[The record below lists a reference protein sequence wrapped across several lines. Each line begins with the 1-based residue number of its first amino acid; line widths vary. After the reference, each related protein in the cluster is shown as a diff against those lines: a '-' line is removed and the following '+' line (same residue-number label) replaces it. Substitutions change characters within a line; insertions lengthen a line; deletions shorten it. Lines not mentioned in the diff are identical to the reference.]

1 MQLLTKQNIESI
13 SNQRVTVAGKVH
25 VPIKPFNANAI
36 TQTQSFTTPIEGTQ
50 MRRISLYKTG
60 IAAAMLGM
68 IGTSAVLAATSAVDM
83 GAFKSAGGQTISVT
97 VALKLSDQAGAE
109 ALMQR
114 LATSS
119 DALYGRFLT
128 PDQVEAQF
136 GPSAADVQ
144 KVMATF
150 TAAGLKVARTSATTL
165 SVTGSVSA
173 LEQVFQTSVHQFQ
186 MAASVKAPAFAF
198 RAAVSKPVVPT
209 EVASVVQGVVGFS
222 TQPTLHN
229 NIQRAPDTFNGAPV
243 QRLSSTG
250 QPGNLSA
257 KFGNLTVLDF
267 DSLYDVDPL
276 IAKGINGRG
285 RTIGIVTL
293 ASFTPSDVFFYWNS
307 LGLKVNPNRI
317 SIVNVDGGSGPIS
330 DAAGSDE
337 TTLDVAQSGGIAPGA
352 KIVVYEAPNTSQAFV
367 DAFAQAVHDNR
378 ADSISTSFG
387 QPEILDDA
395 TLGVTVTD
403 PFDREQVS
411 TLQAMHELFVVA
423 ALQGQSL
430 FSAAGDS
437 GAFDTVRDFGFEQGV
452 TDPLSVDY
460 PASDTAMTAAGG
472 TTLPGPQMFNTPG
485 GILTIDNPV
494 ERVWG
499 WDYLEP
505 LCEAEG
511 LPDSLLGFSNCGI
524 FSVGGGG
531 GVSSFFRIPLY
542 QLFIP
547 GTQLTQP
554 GQTFTEN
561 DVSPPIVFF
570 TFPAHFAG
578 RNVPDVSF
586 NADPE
591 TGYVVDYTSSKTGF
605 GQEHLGGTSFVAP
618 QLNGVTALLG
628 QKAGHRLGLLNVEL
642 YNLQRLGFSFGPSP
656 VIRTI
661 STGDNWFYKGRE
673 GYAPASGV
681 GTLDVFK
688 LSEVTH

>member
-1 MQLLTKQNIESI
+1 M
-13 SNQRVTVAGKVH
+13 RVTFNRTCIATAILGILGASTALAGT
-25 VPIKPFNANAI
+25 AS
-36 TQTQSFTTPIEGTQ
+36 T
-50 MRRISLYKTG
+50 
-60 IAAAMLGM
+60 
-68 IGTSAVLAATSAVDM
+68 AVDVGSLS
-83 GAFKSAGGQTISVT
+83 GAQASQPISVT
-97 VALKLSDQAGAE
+97 IALKLSDPAGAE

-114 LATSS
+114 LALSS
-119 DALYGRFLT
+119 DALYGKFLT
-128 PDQVEAQF
+128 PDQVEARF
-136 GPSAADVQ
+136 GPSDADVQ
-144 KVMATF
+144 NVTATF
-150 TAAGLKVARTSATTL
+150 TAAGLSVARTSATTL
-165 SVTGSVSA
+165 SVTGSLSM
-173 LEQVFQTSVHQFQ
+173 LERMFQTSVHQFQ
-186 MAASVKAPAFAF
+186 KPASAKGPASTF
-198 RAAVSKPVVPT
+198 RAAVSKPVVPAAI
-209 EVASVVQGVVGFS
+209 ASVVQGVVGFS

-229 NIQRAPDTFNGAPV
+229 NIQRAPASFNGASV
-243 QRLSSTG
+243 QRLSAG
-250 QPGNLSA
+250 QPGDLSA

-267 DSLYDVDPL
+267 DSVYDVNPL
-276 IAKGINGRG
+276 IARGVNGTG

-293 ASFTPSDVFFYWNS
+293 ASFTTSDVFFYWNS

-352 KIVVYEAPNTSQAFV
+352 KIVVYEAPNTNQAFV

-378 ADSISTSFG
+378 ADSVSTSFG
-387 QPEILDDA
+387 EPEILDDA
-395 TLGVTVTD
+395 TLGGTVTD
-403 PFDREQVS
+403 PFDGEQVS

-437 GAFDTVRDFGFEQGV
+437 GAFDTVRDFGQGDGF
-452 TDPLSVDY
+452 TTPLSVDY
-460 PASDTAMTAAGG
+460 PASDSAMTAAGG

-505 LCEAEG
+505 LCDA
-511 LPDSLLGFSNCGI
+511 LGVTNFFECGI
-524 FSVGGGG
+524 FSVGTGG
-531 GVSSFFRIPLY
+531 GVSSFFRIPLN
-542 QLFIP
+542 QLGIA

-554 GQTFTEN
+554 GQTFTET
-561 DVSPPIVFF
+561 DVSPPMVFF
-570 TFPAHFAG
+570 TFPAHFPG

-591 TGYVVDYTSSKTGF
+591 TGYVVDYTSSVSGF
-605 GQEHLGGTSFVAP
+605 GQEHLGGTSFVGP

-656 VIRTI
+656 AIRTI
-661 STGDNWFYKGRE
+661 STGDNWFYKGRN

>member
-1 MQLLTKQNIESI
+1 
-13 SNQRVTVAGKVH
+13 
-25 VPIKPFNANAI
+25 
-36 TQTQSFTTPIEGTQ
+36 

-68 IGTSAVLAATSAVDM
+68 IGTSAVLAATPAVDM
-83 GAFKSAGGQTISVT
+83 GALKSAGNQTMSVT
-97 VALKLSDQAGAE
+97 VALKMSDQAGAE

-114 LATSS
+114 LALSS
-119 DALYGRFLT
+119 DPLYGKFLT
-128 PDQVEAQF
+128 PEQVEARF
-136 GPSAADVQ
+136 GPSDADVQ
-144 KVMATF
+144 NVTAAF
-150 TAAGLKVARTSATTL
+150 TAAGLAVARTSATTL
-165 SVTGSVSA
+165 SVTGSVSM
-173 LEQVFQTSVHQFQ
+173 LERMFQTSVHQFE
-186 MAASVKAPAFAF
+186 MPASVKGPALSF
-198 RAAVSKPVVPT
+198 RAAVSKPVVPAAI
-209 EVASVVQGVVGFS
+209 ASAVQGVVGFS
-222 TQPTLHN
+222 TKPTLHS
-229 NIQRAPDTFNGAPV
+229 NIKKAPDSFNGTPV
-243 QRLSSTG
+243 QRLAAG
-250 QPGNLSA
+250 QPGDLSA

-267 DSLYDVDPL
+267 DSVYDVNPL
-276 IAKGINGRG
+276 IAKGVNGAG

-307 LGLKVNPNRI
+307 LGLKVDPNRI
-317 SIVNVDGGSGPIS
+317 SVVNVDGGSGPPS
-330 DAAGSDE
+330 DASGSDE
-337 TTLDVAQSGGIAPGA
+337 TTLDVAQSGGIATGA
-352 KIVVYEAPNTSQAFV
+352 KIVVYEAPNTNQAFV

-387 QPEILDDA
+387 LPEIFDDVA
-395 TLGVTVTD
+395 LGGTVTD
-403 PFDREQVS
+403 PFDGEQVS
-411 TLQAMHELFVVA
+411 SLQAMHELFVVA

-437 GAFDTVRDFGFEQGV
+437 GAFDTVRDFGQGMGF
-452 TDPLSVDY
+452 TTPLSVDY
-460 PASDTAMTAAGG
+460 PASDSAMTAAGG

-505 LCEAEG
+505 LCNA
-511 LPDSLLGFSNCGI
+511 LGVTDFFQCGI
-524 FSVGGGG
+524 FSVGTGG
-531 GVSSFFRIPLY
+531 GVSAFFPIPEY
-542 QLFIP
+542 QHHIA
-547 GTQLTQP
+547 GTRLSQP
-554 GQTFTEN
+554 GQTFTET
-561 DVSPPIVFF
+561 DVSPPITFF

-591 TGYVVDYTSSKTGF
+591 TGYVVDYTSSVRGF

-642 YNLQRLGFSFGPSP
+642 YNLRRFGFTFERSP

-661 STGDNWFYKGRE
+661 STGDNWFYEGRH

-681 GTLDVFK
+681 GTLDVFM
-688 LSEVTH
+688 LSEVTR

>member
-1 MQLLTKQNIESI
+1 
-13 SNQRVTVAGKVH
+13 
-25 VPIKPFNANAI
+25 
-36 TQTQSFTTPIEGTQ
+36 
-50 MRRISLYKTG
+50 MRRISPYKTG

-68 IGTSAVLAATSAVDM
+68 IGTSAVLAATPAVDV
-83 GAFKSAGGQTISVT
+83 GALKSAGDQTISVT

-119 DALYGRFLT
+119 DALYGKFLT
-128 PDQVEAQF
+128 PDQVAAQF
-136 GPSAADVQ
+136 GPSDADVQ
-144 KVMATF
+144 KVTATF

-173 LEQVFQTSVHQFQ
+173 LEQMFQTSVHQFQ
-186 MAASVKAPAFAF
+186 MPASVKGPGFTF

-209 EVASVVQGVVGFS
+209 AVASVVQGVVGFS

-229 NIQRAPDTFNGAPV
+229 NIQRAPTVNGAPV

-250 QPGNLSA
+250 QPGDLSA

-267 DSLYDVDPL
+267 DSVYDVDPL
-276 IAKGINGRG
+276 IAKDVTGKG

-317 SIVNVDGGSGPIS
+317 SIVMIDGGSGPIS

-337 TTLDVAQSGGIAPGA
+337 TTLDVAQSGGIATGA
-352 KIVVYEAPNTSQAFV
+352 NIVVYEAPNTNQAFV

-378 ADSISTSFG
+378 ADSLSTSFG
-387 QPEILDDA
+387 EPEVLDDA
-395 TLGVTVTD
+395 TLGGTVTD

-411 TLQAMHELFVVA
+411 SLQAMHELFVVA

-430 FSAAGDS
+430 FTAAGDS
-437 GAFDTVRDFGFEQGV
+437 GAFDTVRFFGFEQGF

-460 PASDTAMTAAGG
+460 PASDSAITAAGG
-472 TTLPGPQMFNTPG
+472 TTLPGPQMFSTPSG
-485 GILTIDNPV
+485 VLTIDNPV

-505 LCEAEG
+505 LCNALG
-511 LPDSLLGFSNCGI
+511 LPDSLLGFSECGI

-531 GVSSFFRIPLY
+531 GVSSFFPIPLY
-542 QLFIP
+542 QFGIA
-547 GTQLTQP
+547 GTQLSQP
-554 GQTFTEN
+554 GQVLTETATAT
-561 DVSPPIVFF
+561 SPATVLF
-570 TFPAHFAG
+570 TFPAHFPG

-591 TGYVVDYTSSKTGF
+591 TGYVVDYTSSVNGF
-605 GQEHLGGTSFVAP
+605 EQEHLGGTSFVAP

-642 YNLQRLGFSFGPSP
+642 YNLERLGFSHGRTP

-661 STGDNWFYKGRE
+661 STGDNWFFNGRQ

-681 GTLDVFK
+681 GTLDVFQ

>member
-1 MQLLTKQNIESI
+1 M
-13 SNQRVTVAGKVH
+13 RVT
-25 VPIKPFNANAI
+25 FNRTCIATAI
-36 TQTQSFTTPIEGTQ
+36 
-50 MRRISLYKTG
+50 LG
-60 IAAAMLGM
+60 ILGASAA
-68 IGTSAVLAATSAVDM
+68 
-83 GAFKSAGGQTISVT
+83 SAGSASPRVDVGSLNGAQASQPVSITI
-97 VALKLSDQAGAE
+97 ALKLSDPAGAE

-119 DALYGRFLT
+119 DVLYGKFLT
-128 PDQVEAQF
+128 PDQVEARF
-136 GPSAADVQ
+136 GPSDADVQ
-144 KVMATF
+144 NVTATF
-150 TAAGLKVARTSATTL
+150 AAAGLSVARTSATTL
-165 SVTGSVSA
+165 SVTGSLSMM
-173 LEQVFQTSVHQFQ
+173 ERMFQTSVHQFQ
-186 MAASVKAPAFAF
+186 KSASVKGPAFTF
-198 RAAVSKPVVPT
+198 RAAVSKPVVPAAI
-209 EVASVVQGVVGFS
+209 ASVVQGVVGFS
-222 TQPTLHN
+222 TQPTFHN
-229 NIQRAPDTFNGAPV
+229 NIQRAPASFNGTPV
-243 QRLSSTG
+243 QRLSAG
-250 QPGNLSA
+250 QPGDLSA

-267 DSLYDVDPL
+267 DSVYNVNPL
-276 IAKGINGRG
+276 LARGVNGAG

-317 SIVNVDGGSGPIS
+317 RVVNVDGGSGAPS

-337 TTLDVAQSGGIAPGA
+337 TTLDVAQSGGIATGA
-352 KIVVYEAPNTSQAFV
+352 KIVVYEAPNTNQAFV

-387 QPEILDDA
+387 EPEILDDA
-395 TLGVTVTD
+395 TLGGTVTD
-403 PFDREQVS
+403 PFDGEQVS

-437 GAFDTVRDFGFEQGV
+437 GAFDTVRDFGFEQGF

-460 PASDTAMTAAGG
+460 PASDSAMTAAGG
-472 TTLPGPQMFNTPG
+472 TTLPGPQMFNTPSG
-485 GILTIDNPV
+485 VLTIDNPV

-505 LCEAEG
+505 LCNALG
-511 LPDSLLGFSNCGI
+511 LPDSLLGFFECGI
-524 FSVGGGG
+524 FSVGSGG
-531 GVSSFFRIPLY
+531 GVSSFFPIPLN

-547 GTQLTQP
+547 GTPLSQP
-554 GQTFTEN
+554 GQVFTETATAT
-561 DVSPPIVFF
+561 SPAMVLF
-570 TFPAHFAG
+570 TFPAHFPG

-591 TGYVVDYTSSKTGF
+591 TGYVVDYTSSVSGF
-605 GQEHLGGTSFVAP
+605 GQEHLGGTSFVGP

-642 YNLQRLGFSFGPSP
+642 YNLQRLGFSFGPAP
-656 VIRTI
+656 AIRTI
-661 STGDNWFYKGRE
+661 STGDNWFYKGRN

-688 LSEVTH
+688 LSELTR

>member
-1 MQLLTKQNIESI
+1 M
-13 SNQRVTVAGKVH
+13 
-25 VPIKPFNANAI
+25 
-36 TQTQSFTTPIEGTQ
+36 
-50 MRRISLYKTG
+50 RISLYKTG
-60 IAAAMLGM
+60 IATAMLGM
-68 IGTSAVLAATSAVDM
+68 MGTSAVLAATAAVDM
-83 GAFKSAGGQTISVT
+83 GALRSAGDQTISVT

-114 LATSS
+114 LAMSS
-119 DALYGRFLT
+119 DALYGKFLT
-128 PDQVEAQF
+128 PDQVEARF
-136 GPSAADVQ
+136 GPSDADVQ
-144 KVMATF
+144 KVTATF
-150 TAAGLKVARTSATTL
+150 TAAGLAVARTSATTL
-165 SVTGSVSA
+165 SVTGSVST
-173 LEQVFQTSVHQFQ
+173 LERVFQTSVHQFER
-186 MAASVKAPAFAF
+186 PAGAKGQAFTF
-198 RAAVSKPVVPT
+198 RAAASKPVVPAAI
-209 EVASVVQGVVGFS
+209 ASVVQGVVGFS
-222 TQPTLHN
+222 TQPTFHN
-229 NIQRAPDTFNGAPV
+229 NIQRAPETLNGTPV
-243 QRLSSTG
+243 QRLTTG
-250 QPGNLSA
+250 QPGDLSA

-267 DSLYDVDPL
+267 DSVYDVNPL
-276 IAKGINGRG
+276 IEKGVNGTG

-293 ASFTPSDVFFYWNS
+293 ASFTTTDVFFYWNS

-317 SIVNVDGGSGPIS
+317 SIVSVDGGSGPPS

-352 KIVVYEAPNTSQAFV
+352 KIVVYEAPNTNQAFV
-367 DAFAQAVHDNR
+367 DAFAHAVHDNR

-387 QPEILDDA
+387 EPEIFDDV
-395 TLGVTVTD
+395 TLGGTVTD
-403 PFDREQVS
+403 PFDGEQVS

-423 ALQGQSL
+423 GLQGQSL

-437 GAFDTVRDFGFEQGV
+437 GAFDTVRDFGQGEGF
-452 TDPLSVDY
+452 TTPLSVDY

-472 TTLPGPQMFNTPG
+472 TTLPGPQMYSTPG

-505 LCEAEG
+505 LCKA
-511 LPDSLLGFSNCGI
+511 LGITNFFDCGI
-524 FSVGGGG
+524 FSVGSGG
-531 GVSSFFRIPLY
+531 GVSSFFLIPLN
-542 QLFIP
+542 QLFLA

-554 GQTFTEN
+554 GQVFTET
-561 DVSPPIVFF
+561 DVSPAQVLF
-570 TFPAHFAG
+570 TFPAHFPG

-586 NADPE
+586 NADPQ
-591 TGYVVDYTSSKTGF
+591 TGYVVDYTSSASGVF

-642 YNLQRLGFSFGPSP
+642 YNLQRLGFSFGQSP

-661 STGDNWFYKGRE
+661 STGDNWFYDGRH

>member
-1 MQLLTKQNIESI
+1 M
-13 SNQRVTVAGKVH
+13 RVTINRTCIATAILGILGASTALAGTASKALDVGSLSG
-25 VPIKPFNANAI
+25 A
-36 TQTQSFTTPIEGTQ
+36 QTSQP
-50 MRRISLYKTG
+50 
-60 IAAAMLGM
+60 
-68 IGTSAVLAATSAVDM
+68 
-83 GAFKSAGGQTISVT
+83 ISVT

-114 LATSS
+114 LAMSG
-119 DALYGRFLT
+119 DALYGKFLT
-128 PDQVEAQF
+128 PEQVQAQF
-136 GPSAADVQ
+136 GPSDADVQ
-144 KVMATF
+144 KVTATF
-150 TAAGLKVARTSATTL
+150 TAAGLTVARTSATTL
-165 SVTGSVSA
+165 SVTGSVSR

-186 MAASVKAPAFAF
+186 RPASVKGPGFTF
-198 RAAVSKPVVPT
+198 RAAVSKPAVPAAI
-209 EVASVVQGVVGFS
+209 ASVVQGVVGFS
-222 TQPTLHN
+222 TQPTFHN
-229 NIQRAPDTFNGAPV
+229 NIQRAPATINGAPV
-243 QRLSSTG
+243 QRLSAG
-250 QPGNLSA
+250 QPGDLSA

-267 DSLYDVDPL
+267 DSVYDVNPL
-276 IAKGINGRG
+276 LARGVDGAG

-317 SIVNVDGGSGPIS
+317 SIVNIDGGSGPIS

-352 KIVVYEAPNTSQAFV
+352 KIIVYEAPNTNQAFV

-378 ADSISTSFG
+378 AESISTSFG
-387 QPEILDDA
+387 EPEIFDDV
-395 TLGVTVTD
+395 TLGGTVTD
-403 PFDREQVS
+403 PFDGEQVS

-437 GAFDTVRDFGFEQGV
+437 GAFDTVRDFGQGDGF
-452 TDPLSVDY
+452 TTPLSVDY
-460 PASDTAMTAAGG
+460 PASDSAMTAAGG
-472 TTLPGPQMFNTPG
+472 TTLPGPQMFRTPG

-494 ERVWG
+494 ERVWA

-505 LCEAEG
+505 LCAA
-511 LPDSLLGFSNCGI
+511 LGISNLFDCGI
-524 FSVGGGG
+524 FSVGTGG
-531 GVSSFFRIPLY
+531 GVSSFFPIPLN
-542 QLFIP
+542 QFGIA

-554 GQTFTEN
+554 GQTFTET
-561 DVSPPIVFF
+561 DVSPPMVFF
-570 TFPAHFAG
+570 TFPAHFPG

-591 TGYVVDYTSSKTGF
+591 TGYVVDYTSSVSGF
-605 GQEHLGGTSFVAP
+605 GQEHLGGTSFVGP

-656 VIRTI
+656 AIRTI
-661 STGDNWFYKGRE
+661 STGDNWFYKGRN

>member
-1 MQLLTKQNIESI
+1 MRIYTK
-13 SNQRVTVAGKVH
+13 
-25 VPIKPFNANAI
+25 
-36 TQTQSFTTPIEGTQ
+36 
-50 MRRISLYKTG
+50 G
-60 IAAAMLGM
+60 IAVAILGM
-68 IGTSAVLAATSAVDM
+68 IGTSAVLAATPAVDV
-83 GAFKSAGGQTISVT
+83 GAIKSAGDQTISVT

-114 LATSS
+114 LAMSS
-119 DALYGRFLT
+119 DALYGKFLT
-128 PDQVEAQF
+128 PSQVESQF
-136 GPSAADVQ
+136 GPSDADVQ
-144 KVMATF
+144 KVTATF
-150 TAAGLKVARTSATTL
+150 TAAGLAVARTSATTL
-165 SVTGSVSA
+165 SVTGSVSI
-173 LEQVFQTSVHQFQ
+173 LEKVFQTSVHQFQ
-186 MAASVKAPAFAF
+186 MPASAKGPALTF
-198 RAAVSKPVVPT
+198 RAAVSKPVVPAAI
-209 EVASVVQGVVGFS
+209 ASVVQGVVGFS

-229 NIQRAPDTFNGAPV
+229 NIQRAPDTVNGAPV
-243 QRLSSTG
+243 QRRNTG
-250 QPGNLSA
+250 QPGDLSA

-267 DSLYDVDPL
+267 DSVYDVDPL
-276 IAKGINGRG
+276 IAKGVNGTG

-317 SIVNVDGGSGPIS
+317 SIVNVDGGSGPPS

-337 TTLDVAQSGGIAPGA
+337 TTLDVAQSGGIATGA
-352 KIVVYEAPNTSQAFV
+352 KIVVYEAPNTNQAFV

-387 QPEILDDA
+387 EPEIFDDV
-395 TLGVTVTD
+395 TLGGTVTD
-403 PFDREQVS
+403 PFDGEQVS
-411 TLQAMHELFVVA
+411 SLQAMHELFVVA

-437 GAFDTVRDFGFEQGV
+437 GAFDTVRFFGQGEGF
-452 TDPLSVDY
+452 TTPLSVDY
-460 PASDTAMTAAGG
+460 PASDSAMTAAGG
-472 TTLPGPQMFNTPG
+472 TTLPGPQMFNTPA

-505 LCEAEG
+505 LCEA
-511 LPDSLLGFSNCGI
+511 LGTTNFFQCGI
-524 FSVGGGG
+524 FSVGTGG
-531 GVSSFFRIPLY
+531 GVSSFFSIPSN
-542 QLFIP
+542 QFGIA

-554 GQTFTEN
+554 GQTFTET
-561 DVSPPIVFF
+561 DVSPPMVLF

-591 TGYVVDYTSSKTGF
+591 TGYVVDYTSSVTGF
-605 GQEHLGGTSFVAP
+605 GQEHLGGTSFVGP

-642 YNLQRLGFSFGPSP
+642 YNLQRLGFSFGPSA

-661 STGDNWFYKGRE
+661 STGDNWFYDGRK

>member
-1 MQLLTKQNIESI
+1 M
-13 SNQRVTVAGKVH
+13 RVTFNRTCIATAILGILGASAASAG
-25 VPIKPFNANAI
+25 
-36 TQTQSFTTPIEGTQ
+36 
-50 MRRISLYKTG
+50 
-60 IAAAMLGM
+60 
-68 IGTSAVLAATSAVDM
+68 SASTAVDVGSLN
-83 GAFKSAGGQTISVT
+83 GAQASQPVSITI
-97 VALKLSDQAGAE
+97 ALKLSDPAGAE

-119 DALYGRFLT
+119 DVLYGKFLT
-128 PDQVEAQF
+128 PDQVEARF
-136 GPSAADVQ
+136 GPSDADVQ
-144 KVMATF
+144 NVTATF
-150 TAAGLKVARTSATTL
+150 TAAGLAVARTSATTL
-165 SVTGSVSA
+165 SVTGSLSM
-173 LEQVFQTSVHQFQ
+173 LERMFQTSVHQFEKP
-186 MAASVKAPAFAF
+186 ANVKGPASTF
-198 RAAVSKPVVPT
+198 RAAVSKPVVPAAI
-209 EVASVVQGVVGFS
+209 ASMVQGVVGFS

-229 NIQRAPDTFNGAPV
+229 NIQRAPATFNGVPA
-243 QRLSSTG
+243 QRLSAG
-250 QPGNLSA
+250 QPGDLSA

-267 DSLYDVDPL
+267 DSVYDVNPL
-276 IAKGINGRG
+276 IARGVNGTG

-293 ASFTPSDVFFYWNS
+293 ASFTTSDVFFYWNS
-307 LGLKVNPNRI
+307 LGLKVNPNRV

-337 TTLDVAQSGGIAPGA
+337 TTLDVAQSGGIAPR
-352 KIVVYEAPNTSQAFV
+352 
-367 DAFAQAVHDNR
+367 AQAVHDTR

-387 QPEILDDA
+387 EPEILDDA
-395 TLGVTVTD
+395 TLGGTVTD
-403 PFDREQVS
+403 PFDGEQVS

-437 GAFDTVRDFGFEQGV
+437 GAFDTVRDFGQGDGF
-452 TDPLSVDY
+452 TTPLSVDY
-460 PASDTAMTAAGG
+460 PASDSAMTAAGG

-505 LCEAEG
+505 LCEA
-511 LPDSLLGFSNCGI
+511 LGVTNFFECGI
-524 FSVGGGG
+524 FSVGTGG
-531 GVSSFFRIPLY
+531 GVSSFFPIPLN
-542 QLFIP
+542 QLGIP
-547 GTQLTQP
+547 GTQLSQP
-554 GQTFTEN
+554 GQTFTET
-561 DVSPPIVFF
+561 DVSPPMVFF
-570 TFPAHFAG
+570 TFPAHFPG

-591 TGYVVDYTSSKTGF
+591 TGYVVDYTSSVNGF

-656 VIRTI
+656 AIRTI
-661 STGDNWFYKGRE
+661 STGDNWFYKGRD

>member
-1 MQLLTKQNIESI
+1 
-13 SNQRVTVAGKVH
+13 
-25 VPIKPFNANAI
+25 
-36 TQTQSFTTPIEGTQ
+36 

-68 IGTSAVLAATSAVDM
+68 IGTSAVLAATPAVDM
-83 GAFKSAGGQTISVT
+83 GALKSAGNQTMSVT

-114 LATSS
+114 LALSS
-119 DALYGRFLT
+119 DPLYGKFLT
-128 PDQVEAQF
+128 PEQVEARF
-136 GPSAADVQ
+136 GPSDADVQ
-144 KVMATF
+144 NVTAAF
-150 TAAGLKVARTSATTL
+150 TAAGLTVARTSATTL
-165 SVTGSVSA
+165 SVTGSVSM
-173 LEQVFQTSVHQFQ
+173 LERMFQTSVHQFEIP
-186 MAASVKAPAFAF
+186 AGVKGPAFSF
-198 RAAVSKPVVPT
+198 RAAVSKPVVPAAI
-209 EVASVVQGVVGFS
+209 ASAVQGVVGFS
-222 TQPTLHN
+222 TKPTFHN
-229 NIQRAPDTFNGAPV
+229 NIQKTPDTFNGTPV
-243 QRLSSTG
+243 QRPTAG
-250 QPGNLSA
+250 QPGDLSA

-267 DSLYDVDPL
+267 DSVYDVNPL
-276 IAKGINGRG
+276 IAKGVNGAG

-293 ASFTPSDVFFYWNS
+293 ASFTTSDVFFYWNS
-307 LGLKVNPNRI
+307 LGLKVDPNRI

-337 TTLDVAQSGGIAPGA
+337 TTLDVAQSGGIATGA
-352 KIVVYEAPNTSQAFV
+352 KIVVYEAPNTNQAFV

-387 QPEILDDA
+387 EPEIFDDV
-395 TLGVTVTD
+395 TLGGTVTD
-403 PFDREQVS
+403 PFDGEQVS

-437 GAFDTVRDFGFEQGV
+437 GAFDTVRDFGQGDGF
-452 TDPLSVDY
+452 TTPLSVDY
-460 PASDTAMTAAGG
+460 PASDPAMTAAGG

-505 LCEAEG
+505 LCNA
-511 LPDSLLGFSNCGI
+511 LGVTNFFQCGI
-524 FSVGGGG
+524 FSVGTGG
-531 GVSSFFRIPLY
+531 GVSSFFPIPQY
-542 QLFIP
+542 QLHIP
-547 GTQLTQP
+547 GTRLTEP
-554 GQTFTEN
+554 GQTFTET
-561 DVSPPIVFF
+561 DVSPPVVFF
-570 TFPAHFAG
+570 NFPAHFAG

-591 TGYVVDYTSSKTGF
+591 TGYVVDYTSSVRGF

-642 YNLQRLGFSFGPSP
+642 YNLRRFGFTFERSP

-661 STGDNWFYKGRE
+661 STGDNWFYDGRH

-681 GTLDVFK
+681 GTLDVFM